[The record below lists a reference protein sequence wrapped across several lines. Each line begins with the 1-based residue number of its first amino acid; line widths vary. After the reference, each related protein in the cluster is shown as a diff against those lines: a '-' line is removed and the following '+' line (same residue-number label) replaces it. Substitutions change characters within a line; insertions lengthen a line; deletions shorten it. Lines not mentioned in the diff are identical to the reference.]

1 MLNQMNKHMNH
12 LSMKKLLGIEA
23 KEHGMKKAAT
33 PAQQAKMEMKEHQ
46 LKSPPSLGEMIK
58 MEEKEHYK
66 NGELVI
72 GRGHEGRARKT
83 K

>member
-1 MLNQMNKHMNH
+1 MNKHVNH
-12 LSMKKLLGIEA
+12 LSMKKLLGIKA
-23 KEHGMKKAAT
+23 KEHGFKKPKT
-33 PAQQAKMEMKEHQ
+33 PAQQAKIEMKEHQ
-46 LKSPPSLGEMIK
+46 LKKVPSMGEMIL

-72 GRGHEGRARKT
+72 GRGHEGRARKS